1 MQRLRQEL
9 RRLEVANDAQ
19 PHPQGAHQVHDL
31 RSGTLTDGQPQ
42 AAHEAEARTGG
53 GVVQDGRPERRHLPD
68 GLRPA
73 AARRTCS
80 N

>member
-53 GVVQDGRPERRHLPD
+53 IVVQSGRSELHPAD
-68 GLRPA
+68 GLRLA
-73 AARRTCS
+73 AITCS
-80 N
+80 YKV